1 MKTNLLMH
9 GNFLKKPHR
18 FKASSA
24 IFWSLGGQKEPKF
37 PKTFYCVYKAL
48 HCVLFLMLNCS
59 FKSLGMCRRQKFK
72 IATPST
78 NMFCT
83 MSILLL
89 CFYLWWLQKAQ
100 GSWNNYYLKGS
111 MGGRSWKR
119 FVIEIFQ
126 SLFLFLWHLFSLC
139 MHSKH
144 LSLHKAGVKVVNDC
158 KTDDITLIC
167 YKVLGYAM
175 AVQLWISYT
184 YLDWF
189 WLNFFRVEFFFR
201 YYCSVPILID

>member
-1 MKTNLLMH
+1 MH

-59 FKSLGMCRRQKFK
+59 FKSLGMCRRRKFK

-100 GSWNNYYLKGS
+100 GSWHNYYLKGS
-111 MGGRSWKR
+111 MSGRSWKR
-119 FVIEIFQ
+119 FVIEIFW
-126 SLFLFLWHLFSLC
+126 SLFLFCGISSLC
-139 MHSKH
+139 VWLVNISPFIRQVSK
-144 LSLHKAGVKVVNDC
+144 LSMTVKLM
-158 KTDDITLIC
+158 T
-167 YKVLGYAM
+167 
-175 AVQLWISYT
+175 SH
-184 YLDWF
+184 
-189 WLNFFRVEFFFR
+189 
-201 YYCSVPILID
+201 